1 MHKTAVLPVLVLLLA
16 TTARAAMPL
25 TADTCRTLKT
35 EPMRQQCM
43 RSAVD
48 APPSVTGKTYSTL
61 DVQPRGPVA
70 IEIVPPALPVTPYL
84 NVTPP
89 MAPARGVR

>member
-1 MHKTAVLPVLVLLLA
+1 MRRAAALPIWALLLGS
-16 TTARAAMPL
+16 TAQAVMPL

-35 EPMRQQCM
+35 EPMRQQCL

-84 NVTPP
+84 NVTPQASP
-89 MAPARGVR
+89 PRGIR

>member
-1 MHKTAVLPVLVLLLA
+1 MRRAAALPVWVLLMG
-16 TTARAAMPL
+16 TTAQAVMPL

-35 EPMRQQCM
+35 EPMRQQCL

-61 DVQPRGPVA
+61 DVQPRGPALV
-70 IEIVPPALPVTPYL
+70 EIAPPALPVTPYL
-84 NVTPP
+84 NVTPQAP
-89 MAPARGVR
+89 PARGMR